1 MFPVDF
7 FFLGGRLAVDL
18 LNTVV
23 VPDGRVRDLLSRRV
37 DVASWGEA
45 AGELARRDLRN
56 AAREPAVLRAFR
68 EPLRRALAAWAP
80 ARPPPAPLVLHAAV
94 WRPRQSARVPAAG
107 WSAVRELTSSRGRS
121 LNHASLGHLGQLWP
135 VATS

>member
-18 LNTVV
+18 LNTVI

-45 AGELARRDLRN
+45 AGVVARRDLRN
-56 AAREPAVLRAFR
+56 AAREPAGLRAFR
-68 EPLRRALAAWAP
+68 EALRRGLVAWAAAGTPP
-80 ARPPPAPLVLHAAV
+80 ARLIALLNNQDRKSTRLNSSHLVISYAV
-94 WRPRQSARVPAAG
+94 FC
-107 WSAVRELTSSRGRS
+107 LKKKKKKI
-121 LNHASLGHLGQLWP
+121 
-135 VATS
+135 

>member
-45 AGELARRDLRN
+45 AGVVARRDLRN
-56 AAREPAVLRAFR
+56 AAREPAGLRAFR
-68 EPLRRALAAWAP
+68 EALRRGLVAWAAAGTPP
-80 ARPPPAPLVLHAAV
+80 ARLIALLNNHL
-94 WRPRQSARVPAAG
+94 ARVPAAG